1 MVPPCV
7 VCCWPAVPRTASPV
21 ALLCLHPAHLGEV
34 ADPGQR
40 LPRGHGQTMT
50 GALGGAWLEAGC
62 LGSGS
67 AQGQR
72 SVGRAAKC
80 GVEKVVK
87 EFQKVDFAEL
97 WKTD

>member
-1 MVPPCV
+1 
-7 VCCWPAVPRTASPV
+7 
-21 ALLCLHPAHLGEV
+21 
-34 ADPGQR
+34 
-40 LPRGHGQTMT
+40 MT